1 MSPSLVAISD
11 LPKSLRDVA
20 ETLGIGVALKLIQ
33 TYGGA
38 EIKFPKRPGDDH
50 HVIQTLGKE
59 DGSALCEFL
68 SGNAIYVPHGRAV
81 RSIRADVL
89 KLQEAG
95 KERREIALLLGVSQR
110 HVRRMANK
118 PPSNQPDLFDIAP
131 DRT

>member
-1 MSPSLVAISD
+1 MTAISD

-20 ETLGIGVALKLIQ
+20 ETLGIGVALKLIH

-38 EIKFPKRPGDDH
+38 ELKFPKRVSDDH
-50 HVIQTLGKE
+50 PVIKALGKQ
-59 DGSALCEFL
+59 DGTALCEFL
-68 SGNAIYVPHGRAV
+68 SGSGIYVPHSRAA

-118 PPSNQPDLFDIAP
+118 PPSNQPDLFDSFP